1 MANTKSITDK
11 VERKKAKRT
20 ARAKAAPLGERDYP
34 RGSKKQ
40 KLKKL
45 VRGASKR

>member
-1 MANTKSITDK
+1 MANTKNITDTA
-11 VERKKAKRT
+11 ERKKVKRA

-40 KLKKL
+40 KVRKL
-45 VRGASKR
+45 ARGASKR

>member
-1 MANTKSITDK
+1 MANTKNLEKT
-11 VERKKAKRT
+11 ERKAAKRKS
-20 ARAKAAPLGERDYP
+20 RAAAPALAERDYP

-40 KLKKL
+40 KVKKL

>member
-1 MANTKSITDK
+1 MANTKNITDTA
-11 VERKKAKRT
+11 ERKKVKRA

-40 KLKKL
+40 KVRKL
-45 VRGASKR
+45 VRGTSKR

>member
-1 MANTKSITDK
+1 MANTKNITDTA
-11 VERKKAKRT
+11 ERKKVKRA

-34 RGSKKQ
+34 RGSKKA
-40 KLKKL
+40 KVRKL

>member
-11 VERKKAKRT
+11 VERKKVKRA
-20 ARAKAAPLGERDYP
+20 ARAKATPLAERDYP

-40 KLKKL
+40 KVKKL
-45 VRGASKR
+45 SRGQSKR